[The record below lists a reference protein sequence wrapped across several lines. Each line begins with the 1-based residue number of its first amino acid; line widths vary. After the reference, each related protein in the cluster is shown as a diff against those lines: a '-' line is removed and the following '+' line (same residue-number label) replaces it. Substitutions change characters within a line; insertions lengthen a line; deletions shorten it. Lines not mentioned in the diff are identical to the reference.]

1 MSRREANRLLSDVLG
16 VKISLGVLSVDFAHI
31 RGEVVRDGGS
41 ASRRGP
47 MA

>member
-1 MSRREANRLLSDVLG
+1 MVHFSTSIELG
-16 VKISLGVLSVDFAHI
+16 SFAVSFSVDFAHI